1 MADLKDIYNNDF
13 IDSLA
18 NTLERADLSFNRK
31 AFLNCVYQEEWE
43 SLALKQ
49 RVRQLSTAMYVGV
62 NKSFP
67 EALPVLLDAAPP
79 FKQLEGLVFPDYV
92 EQYGLAFWEKS
103 MDALAR
109 LTVYSTSEFAVRPF
123 LLQDQERM
131 LSQMMKWTK
140 SSNEHIRRLA
150 SEGARPQLPWAQ
162 SIPAFKQDPAP
173 LFALLEPLMQ
183 DDSLYVRKSV
193 ANHLNDISKTH
204 PDLVIEFIRQRYG
217 QHPYT
222 DWILRHAARTLLKQ
236 GNADVL
242 RLFGY
247 PDSEHVSVQR
257 LTLEKQTVVIG
268 ESLHFSV
275 ELHAALDTKVRV
287 EYAIDYMKKNGRPS
301 RKVFQL
307 SDTHLAAG
315 QSKVIVRTQ
324 SFRDMTTR
332 KHYAGEH
339 TLVILVNGISKESMT
354 FQVTK
359 YT

>member
-18 NTLERADLSFNRK
+18 DALERADLSFNRK

-49 RVRQLSTAMYVGV
+49 RVRQLSTAMYKGI
-62 NKSFP
+62 NKPFP
-67 EALPVLLDAAPP
+67 KALPVLLDAAPS

-150 SEGARPQLPWAQ
+150 SEGARPRLPWAH

-173 LFALLEPLMQ
+173 LFVLLEPLMQ

-204 PDLVIEFIRQRYG
+204 PDLVIEFIRRRYG
-217 QHPYT
+217 QQHPYT

-236 GNADVL
+236 GNKDVL
-242 RLFGY
+242 HLFGY
-247 PDSEHVSVQR
+247 PGSEHVSVQR
-257 LTLEKQTVVIG
+257 LTLEKRTVVIG
-268 ESLHFSV
+268 EALHFSV

-339 TLVILVNGISKESMT
+339 TLVILVNGVSKESIA

-359 YT
+359 